1 LCGGGL
7 TDLVS
12 PNSRTP
18 IGVNDIFFCNCQ
30 KQQITDPPPFGWS
43 SVCRPGRGTPISRS
57 ENFTSLELL
66 QPRKDVKPPVV
77 QGLYSGQMEIW
88 TATNTPKN
96 RDKSGQFKKI
106 PAQAARKLTKSG
118 QNRDRIYKFSTQKV
132 CPDFFTSTLGIYEEN
147 LKSGQ
152 FPKMRRIRDN
162 YGPAV
167 VLPGSAQLLHKPH
180 QQALYHL

>member
-1 LCGGGL
+1 
-7 TDLVS
+7 
-12 PNSRTP
+12 
-18 IGVNDIFFCNCQ
+18 
-30 KQQITDPPPFGWS
+30 
-43 SVCRPGRGTPISRS
+43 
-57 ENFTSLELL
+57 
-66 QPRKDVKPPVV
+66 
-77 QGLYSGQMEIW
+77 MEIC
-88 TATNTPKN
+88 TATNTTKN
-96 RDKSGQFKKI
+96 RDNLKKFQHRQ
-106 PAQAARKLTKSG
+106 PENW
-118 QNRDRIYKFSTQKV
+118 QNLDKIGTEFTNFLHKKV